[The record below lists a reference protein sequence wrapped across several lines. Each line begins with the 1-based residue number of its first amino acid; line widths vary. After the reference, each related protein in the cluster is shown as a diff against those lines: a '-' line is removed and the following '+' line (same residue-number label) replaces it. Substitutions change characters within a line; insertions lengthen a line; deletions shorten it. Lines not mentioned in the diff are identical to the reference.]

1 MSAAAQ
7 PGLAP
12 ATYSQREA
20 AEAIAAHTVRECER
34 RYGSRLRA
42 AILTGSLAREEAT
55 ILVNDGSCRILGDA
69 EFLLIFKRGAK
80 LPAAPA
86 LDSLAGA
93 VTQSLRE
100 RNIGCPVHLAAVR
113 PNYLVGLPAH
123 IFSYELRHAGRV
135 VFGDENIL
143 GLVPSY
149 SPGQIERED
158 AWRLLS
164 NRLIEWL
171 EARAEAGPQAA
182 EPGIDLAY
190 ATVKLWMDAATSL
203 LVFLGQYE
211 PGYAARAERLAALAS
226 DSVPGIP
233 FPFAQFQ
240 SAVAEAT
247 SWKLRPQPYAA
258 DRFGWSFCHEARRF
272 AVRLWSWELSRM
284 TGQNPNLPPLALGGT
299 LARRTTRKQRVRGWM
314 RVARET
320 GAFSA
325 WRHRRRWARLSR
337 GGSPRHWIYAV
348 AAECAIREEG
358 HATSSL
364 VSDHPPDAWAQT
376 LRGFLPV
383 PGPSA
388 AEPGGQWQALVRDV
402 ARNYHEFVERTR
414 A

>member
-12 ATYSQREA
+12 AAFSQREA
-20 AEAIAAHTVRECER
+20 AGKIVAHTVRECER

-42 AILTGSLAREEAT
+42 VILTGSLAREEAT
-55 ILVNDGSCRILGDA
+55 ILINDGLCRILGDA
-69 EFLLIFKRGAK
+69 EFLLVFKRGAR
-80 LPAAPA
+80 LPAARA

-100 RNIGCPVHLAAVR
+100 RNIGCPVNLAAVR

-143 GLVPSY
+143 RLVPSF
-149 SPGQIERED
+149 SPAQIERED

-171 EARAEAGPQAA
+171 EARSKVAPQTM
-182 EPGIDLAY
+182 EPGIDLSY
-190 ATVKLWMDAATSL
+190 ATVKLWMDSATSL

-211 PGYAARAERLAALAS
+211 PGYAARAERLAVLAS
-226 DSVPGIP
+226 GPVTGLP

-240 SAVAEAT
+240 AAVAEAT
-247 SWKLRPQPYAA
+247 SWKLRPQPYPA

-272 AVRLWSWELSRM
+272 AVRLWSWELARM
-284 TGQNPNLPPLALGGT
+284 TGQSPNLPPLALGGT
-299 LARRTTRKQRVRGWM
+299 FACRTTRKQRARGWM
-314 RVARET
+314 RVAREA

-325 WRHRRRWARLSR
+325 WRHRRRWTRLSR

-348 AAECAIREEG
+348 AAECAIREEE
-358 HATSSL
+358 HATSP
-364 VSDHPPDAWAQT
+364 VSEHPSGAWAQT

-383 PGPSA
+383 PGPPA
-388 AEPGGQWQALVRDV
+388 AEPGGQWHALVRDV